1 MSLVLYYHPLASF
14 CWKPLIALYENQTS
28 FTPKLVDLGDENSR
42 NAFFKLWPI
51 GEFPVL
57 EDSRKNK
64 LIPQSASIIEYL
76 NLHYAGSSK
85 MIPAD
90 LELAF
95 ETRHWDG
102 FYDAYL
108 HAPMQAI
115 VGACIR
121 PDDKRDP
128 MGADEFHQTIRT
140 SYDILEK
147 RMIGRT
153 WAVGD
158 TFTTADCSAAPALF
172 YADKVE
178 PLGNKY
184 PSLSSYLSR
193 LKLRPSFARV
203 LEEAK
208 PYFHMFPY
216 KPADQKWI

>member
-1 MSLVLYYHPLASF
+1 MSLILYYHPLASF

-42 NAFFKLWPI
+42 DAFFKIWPI

-57 EDSRKNK
+57 EDSQKDSKTNK
-64 LIPQSASIIEYL
+64 IIPQSASIIEYL
-76 NLHYAGSSK
+76 NLHYSGSSK

-102 FYDAYL
+102 FYDDYL

-115 VGACIR
+115 VGDCIR
-121 PDDKRDP
+121 PADKRDP
-128 MGADEFHQTIRT
+128 MGTDEFHQTIRT

-147 RMIGRT
+147 RMTGRT

-158 TFTTADCSAAPALF
+158 TFTMADCSAAPALF

-184 PSLSSYLSR
+184 PSLSSYLAR
-193 LKLRPSFARV
+193 LKQRPSFARV

-216 KPADQKWI
+216 KK